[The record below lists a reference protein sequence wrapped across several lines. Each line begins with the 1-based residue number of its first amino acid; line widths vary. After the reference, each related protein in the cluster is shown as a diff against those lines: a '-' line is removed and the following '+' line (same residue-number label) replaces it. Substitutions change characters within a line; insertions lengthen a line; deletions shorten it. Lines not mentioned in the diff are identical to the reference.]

1 LRANDTTREA
11 VVIIRSLEDVTR
23 DALAAMS
30 RTEDPRLR
38 EICTALV
45 KHLHAFVRETRLTE
59 AEFRAATAILNEIGR
74 RSNDSHNE
82 AALMSGSLGVSSLV
96 CLLNNGVDGSAET
109 SQSLLGPF
117 WRLHSPRVANGGT
130 LLRSPTPGEPLFVT
144 GRVLDAS
151 LAPIAGAEVDVWHA
165 SPAGLYENQDP
176 DQAEMNLRG
185 KFLTDADGR
194 FWFSTVKMVG
204 YPIPT
209 DGVVGRLLK
218 AQNRQPKRPAHL
230 HALIVKPGYKVLI
243 SQVYDP
249 DDPNLDGDPQFGV
262 TKALIGAFVRHDEPH
277 PTDASIR
284 PPWHSLEHTY
294 VMQEGET
301 VLPQPPIR

>member
-1 LRANDTTREA
+1 M
-11 VVIIRSLEDVTR
+11 IIRSLDDVTR
-23 DALAAMS
+23 DALAAMA
-30 RTEDPRLR
+30 RTNDPRLR
-38 EICTALV
+38 EILTALV

-59 AEFRAATAILNEIGR
+59 AEFRAATAVVNEIGQ

-82 AALMSGSLGVSSLV
+82 AVLMAGTLGVSSLV
-96 CLLNNGVDGSAET
+96 CLLANGVEGSAET

-117 WRLHSPRVANGGT
+117 WRLHSPRVANGGS
-130 LLRSPTPGEPLFVT
+130 LLRSPTPGEPLFVK
-144 GRVLDAS
+144 GRVVDAS
-151 LAPIAGAEVDVWHA
+151 GAPIEGAEVDIWHA
-165 SPAGLYENQDP
+165 SPIGLYENQDSE
-176 DQAEMNLRG
+176 QAEMNLRG
-185 KFLTDADGR
+185 KFVTNADGR

-209 DGVVGRLLK
+209 DGVVGRLLR

-249 DDPNLDGDPQFGV
+249 RDPNLEDDPQFGV

-277 PTDASIR
+277 PADASIR
-284 PPWHSLEHTY
+284 PPWHAVEHTY

-301 VLPQPPIR
+301 VLPVPPIN